1 MSTTFRPY
9 QPDQLF
15 LLPPSPKDWLPE
27 DHLAYFISETV
38 DRLDLSV
45 FYGCYEGDG
54 RRNCPFDP
62 RMMVKVLLYG
72 YATGVRSSRKI
83 AKKLHEDVAFRV
95 LAAGNFPA
103 HRTIAEF
110 RQWHLKEFEALFVQV
125 VQLAQEIGLLKL
137 GTLALDGSKVKA
149 NASKH
154 KAMSYGRMKEEE
166 GRLREKIGKLLEQ
179 VAAVDAEEDRLYG
192 EEARGDELPEE
203 LRRREDR
210 LAKIEAAQRRLEQRQ
225 AAADRAQG
233 RREGDE
239 RKSRRGG
246 RRFKREFG
254 VPEDKTQENFTDPDS
269 RIMKSAEGL
278 TQAYNTQIAVDE
290 NTQLIVATGLTQCAA
305 DNGELLALV
314 EEVERIV
321 GEVPEQVLADAGYKG
336 ETNFEQLEHKGIDA
350 YVSLARER
358 KKPSSRPD
366 KRYPASQRMYD
377 KLQSSTGRM
386 TYRKRKGIVEPVY
399 GWIKEILGFRIFSLR
414 GKEKV
419 TPEWDLLCCATN
431 LKRLHALFAWI

>member
-9 QPDQLF
+9 QPNQLF

-38 DRLDLSV
+38 DRLDVSV
-45 FYGCYEGDG
+45 FYRCYEGDG

-110 RQWHLKEFEALFVQV
+110 RQRHLKEFEELFVQV

-149 NASKH
+149 NASKR
-154 KAMSYGRMKEEE
+154 KAMSYGRMKKEE
-166 GRLREKIGKLLEQ
+166 RRVREEIGKLLEQ
-179 VAAVDAEEDRLYG
+179 AAAVDAEEDRLYG

-210 LAKIEAAQRRLEQRQ
+210 LAQIEAAQRRLKQRQ

-233 RREGDE
+233 RCEGDK
-239 RKSRRGG
+239 RKSPRGG

-254 VPEDKTQENFTDPDS
+254 VPEDKAQENFTDPDS
-269 RIMKSAEGL
+269 RIMKSADGF

-350 YVSLARER
+350 YVSLARE
-358 KKPSSRPD
+358 KKKASSRPD
-366 KRYPASQRMYD
+366 ERYPASQRMYD
-377 KLQSSTGRM
+377 KLQSSTGQM

-399 GWIKEILGFRIFSLR
+399 GWIKEILGFRRFSLR
-414 GKEKV
+414 GTEKV
-419 TPEWDLLCCATN
+419 TPEWDLVCCATN
-431 LKRLHALFAWI
+431 LKRLHAMFAWI

>member
-1 MSTTFRPY
+1 MLTTFRPY
-9 QPDQLF
+9 QPDQSL
-15 LLPPSPKDWLPE
+15 LLPPSLKDWLPE

-38 DRLDLSV
+38 DRLDLSA
-45 FYGCYEGDG
+45 FYRDYEGDG

-62 RMMVKVLLYG
+62 QMMVKILLYG
-72 YATGVRSSRKI
+72 YATGIRSSRKI

-110 RQWHLKEFEALFVQV
+110 RQLHLKEFEALFVQV
-125 VQLAQEIGLLKL
+125 VQLAQEIGVLKL
-137 GTLALDGSKVKA
+137 GTLAIDGSKVKA

-166 GRLREKIGKLLEQ
+166 ERVREEIGKLLEQ
-179 VAAVDAEEDRLYG
+179 AVAVDAEEDRLYG
-192 EEARGDELPEE
+192 EEKRGDELPEE
-203 LRRREDR
+203 LRGREER
-210 LAKIEAAQRRLEQRQ
+210 LAKIEAAQRSLEERQ
-225 AAADRAQG
+225 AAEDRAKG

-254 VPEDKTQENFTDPDS
+254 VPEDKAQENFTDPDS
-269 RIMKSAEGL
+269 RIMESREGFI
-278 TQAYNTQIAVDE
+278 QAYNTQIAVDE
-290 NTQLIVATGLTQCAA
+290 NTQLIVATGLTECAA
-305 DNGELLALV
+305 DNGELLPLV
-314 EEVERIV
+314 EEVERIA
-321 GEVPEQVLADAGYKG
+321 GQVPERVLADAGYKG
-336 ETNFEQLEHKGIDA
+336 ETNLEQLEQKGIDA

-366 KRYPASQRMYD
+366 ERYPASQRMYD

-386 TYRKRKGIVEPVY
+386 NYRKRKGIVEPVY
-399 GWIKEILGFRIFSLR
+399 GWIKEILGFRRFSLR
-414 GKEKV
+414 AVEKV
-419 TPEWDLLCCATN
+419 TPEWDLVCCATN

>member
-1 MSTTFRPY
+1 
-9 QPDQLF
+9 
-15 LLPPSPKDWLPE
+15 
-27 DHLAYFISETV
+27 
-38 DRLDLSV
+38 
-45 FYGCYEGDG
+45 
-54 RRNCPFDP
+54 
-62 RMMVKVLLYG
+62 MVKVLLYG

-254 VPEDKTQENFTDPDS
+254 QSRFGTVPDD
-269 RIMKSAEGL
+269 
-278 TQAYNTQIAVDE
+278 
-290 NTQLIVATGLTQCAA
+290 
-305 DNGELLALV
+305 ELLDRTAVGPARLQRPETV
-314 EEVERIV
+314 E
-321 GEVPEQVLADAGYKG
+321 DAGLG
-336 ETNFEQLEHKGIDA
+336 LFEFGQGG
-350 YVSLARER
+350 RF
-358 KKPSSRPD
+358 PSATSTSMSRLIH
-366 KRYPASQRMYD
+366 S
-377 KLQSSTGRM
+377 
-386 TYRKRKGIVEPVY
+386 
-399 GWIKEILGFRIFSLR
+399 
-414 GKEKV
+414 
-419 TPEWDLLCCATN
+419 
-431 LKRLHALFAWI
+431 

>member
-1 MSTTFRPY
+1 MA
-9 QPDQLF
+9 
-15 LLPPSPKDWLPE
+15 E

-38 DRLDLSV
+38 DRLDVSV
-45 FYGCYEGDG
+45 FYRCYEGDG

-83 AKKLHEDVAFRV
+83 AKKLHEDVAYRV

-110 RQWHLKEFEALFVQV
+110 RQRHLKEFEELFVQV

-149 NASKH
+149 NASKR
-154 KAMSYGRMKEEE
+154 KAMSYGRMKKEE
-166 GRLREKIGKLLEQ
+166 RRVREEIGKLLEQ
-179 VAAVDAEEDRLYG
+179 AAAVDAEEDRLYG

-210 LAKIEAAQRRLEQRQ
+210 LAQIEAAQRRLKQRQ

-233 RREGDE
+233 RCEGE
-239 RKSRRGG
+239 KRKSPRGG

-254 VPEDKTQENFTDPDS
+254 VPEDKAQENFTDPDS
-269 RIMKSAEGL
+269 RIMKSADGF

-350 YVSLARER
+350 YVSLARE
-358 KKPSSRPD
+358 KKKASSRPD
-366 KRYPASQRMYD
+366 ERYPASQRMYD
-377 KLQSSTGRM
+377 KLQSSTGQM

-399 GWIKEILGFRIFSLR
+399 GWIKEILGFRRFSLR
-414 GKEKV
+414 GTEKV
-419 TPEWDLLCCATN
+419 TPEWDLICCATN
-431 LKRLHALFAWI
+431 LKRLHAMFAWI

>member
-1 MSTTFRPY
+1 MSTRFRPY

-38 DRLDLSV
+38 DRLDLRV
-45 FYGCYEGDG
+45 FYRCYEGDG
-54 RRNCPFDP
+54 RRNSPFDP

-154 KAMSYGRMKEEE
+154 KAMSYGRMKEKE
-166 GRLREKIGKLLEQ
+166 GRLREEIGKLLEQ

-210 LAKIEAAQRRLEQRQ
+210 LAKIEAAQRRLKQRQ

-233 RREGDE
+233 RCEGDE
-239 RKSRRGG
+239 QKSPRGG

-254 VPEDKTQENFTDPDS
+254 VPEDKAQENFTDPDS
-269 RIMKSAEGL
+269 RIMKSADGF

-350 YVSLARER
+350 YVSLAREK

-366 KRYPASQRMYD
+366 ERYPASQRMYD

-399 GWIKEILGFRIFSLR
+399 GWIKEILGFRRFSLR
-414 GKEKV
+414 GTEKV
-419 TPEWDLLCCATN
+419 TPEWDLVCCATN
-431 LKRLHALFAWI
+431 LKRLHAMFAWI

>member
-1 MSTTFRPY
+1 
-9 QPDQLF
+9 
-15 LLPPSPKDWLPE
+15 
-27 DHLAYFISETV
+27 
-38 DRLDLSV
+38 
-45 FYGCYEGDG
+45 
-54 RRNCPFDP
+54 
-62 RMMVKVLLYG
+62 MMVKVLLYG

-110 RQWHLKEFEALFVQV
+110 RQRHLKEFEELFVQV

-149 NASKH
+149 NASKR
-154 KAMSYGRMKEEE
+154 KAMSYGRMKKEE
-166 GRLREKIGKLLEQ
+166 RRVREEIGKLLEQ
-179 VAAVDAEEDRLYG
+179 AAAVDAEEDRLYG

-210 LAKIEAAQRRLEQRQ
+210 LAKIEAAQRRLKQRQ

-233 RREGDE
+233 RCEGDK
-239 RKSRRGG
+239 RKSPRGG
-246 RRFKREFG
+246 RRFKRKFG
-254 VPEDKTQENFTDPDS
+254 VPEDKAQENFTDPDS
-269 RIMKSAEGL
+269 RIMKSADGF

-350 YVSLARER
+350 YVSLARE
-358 KKPSSRPD
+358 KKKASSRPD
-366 KRYPASQRMYD
+366 ERYPASQRMYD
-377 KLQSSTGRM
+377 KLQSSTGQM

-399 GWIKEILGFRIFSLR
+399 GWIKEILGFRRFSLR
-414 GKEKV
+414 GTEKV
-419 TPEWDLLCCATN
+419 TPEWDLVCCATN
-431 LKRLHALFAWI
+431 LKRLHAMFAWI

>member
-9 QPDQLF
+9 QPNQLF
-15 LLPPSPKDWLPE
+15 LLPPSPKDWLRE

-38 DRLDLSV
+38 DLLDVSV
-45 FYGCYEGDG
+45 FYRCYEGDG

-110 RQWHLKEFEALFVQV
+110 RQRHLKEFEELFVQV

-149 NASKH
+149 NASKR
-154 KAMSYGRMKEEE
+154 KAMSYGRMKKEE
-166 GRLREKIGKLLEQ
+166 RRVREEIGKLLEQ
-179 VAAVDAEEDRLYG
+179 AAAVDAEEDRLYG

-210 LAKIEAAQRRLEQRQ
+210 LAKIEAAQRRLKQRQ

-233 RREGDE
+233 RCEGDK

-254 VPEDKTQENFTDPDS
+254 VPEDKAQENFTDPDS
-269 RIMKSAEGL
+269 RIMKSADGF

-350 YVSLARER
+350 YVSLAREK

-366 KRYPASQRMYD
+366 ERYPASQRMYD
-377 KLQSSTGRM
+377 KLQSSTGQM

-399 GWIKEILGFRIFSLR
+399 GWIKEILGFRRFSLR
-414 GKEKV
+414 GTEKV
-419 TPEWDLLCCATN
+419 TPEWDLVCCATN
-431 LKRLHALFAWI
+431 LKRLHAMFAWI

>member
-45 FYGCYEGDG
+45 FYRCYEGDG
-54 RRNCPFDP
+54 RRNSPFDP

-83 AKKLHEDVAFRV
+83 AKKLHEDVAFLV

-154 KAMSYGRMKEEE
+154 KAMSYGRMKEKE
-166 GRLREKIGKLLEQ
+166 GRLREEIGKLLEQ
-179 VAAVDAEEDRLYG
+179 AAAVDAEEDRLYG

-254 VPEDKTQENFTDPDS
+254 VPEDKAQENFTDPDS

-278 TQAYNTQIAVDE
+278 TQAYNTQIAVDQ

-366 KRYPASQRMYD
+366 ERYPASQRMYD

-399 GWIKEILGFRIFSLR
+399 GWIKEILGFRRFSLR
-414 GKEKV
+414 GTEKV
-419 TPEWDLLCCATN
+419 TPEWDLVCCATN
-431 LKRLHALFAWI
+431 LKRLHAMFAWI

>member
-1 MSTTFRPY
+1 MR
-9 QPDQLF
+9 
-15 LLPPSPKDWLPE
+15 E

-38 DRLDLSV
+38 DRLDVSV
-45 FYGCYEGDG
+45 FYRCYEGDG

-110 RQWHLKEFEALFVQV
+110 RQRHLKEFEELFVQV

-149 NASKH
+149 NASKR
-154 KAMSYGRMKEEE
+154 KAMSYGRMKKEE
-166 GRLREKIGKLLEQ
+166 RRVREEIGKLLEQ
-179 VAAVDAEEDRLYG
+179 AAAVDAEEDRLYG

-210 LAKIEAAQRRLEQRQ
+210 LAQIEAAQRRLKQRQ

-233 RREGDE
+233 RWEGDK

-254 VPEDKTQENFTDPDS
+254 VPEDKAQENFTDPDS
-269 RIMKSAEGL
+269 RIMKSADGF

-350 YVSLARER
+350 YVSLARE
-358 KKPSSRPD
+358 KKKASSRPD
-366 KRYPASQRMYD
+366 ERYPASQRMYD
-377 KLQSSTGRM
+377 KLQSSTGQM

-399 GWIKEILGFRIFSLR
+399 GWIKEILGFRRFSLR
-414 GKEKV
+414 GTEKV
-419 TPEWDLLCCATN
+419 TPEWDLVCCATN
-431 LKRLHALFAWI
+431 LKRLHAMFAWI